1 MEQMIQKRPYVHK
14 KPIDRFTR
22 IDGRGLSPE
31 IPPTQLAKILE
42 LKEKHAP
49 LFYNESQ
56 RFAIR
61 LKKFEPK

>member
-1 MEQMIQKRPYVHK
+1 MTYTRK

-31 IPPTQLAKILE
+31 IPSTQLAKILE

-56 RFAIR
+56 
-61 LKKFEPK
+61 

>member
-1 MEQMIQKRPYVHK
+1 MIQKRPYVHK
-14 KPIDRFTR
+14 KLIDPFTR

-31 IPPTQLAKILE
+31 IPTTQLAKILE

>member
-1 MEQMIQKRPYVHK
+1 MTYTRKNT
-14 KPIDRFTR
+14 IDPFTR

-31 IPPTQLAKILE
+31 IPTTQLAKILE

-61 LKKFEPK
+61 LKKFEPR

>member
-1 MEQMIQKRPYVHK
+1 MTYTRK

-31 IPPTQLAKILE
+31 IPPTQLVKILE

>member
-1 MEQMIQKRPYVHK
+1 MTYTRK

-31 IPPTQLAKILE
+31 IPPTQMAKILE

-61 LKKFEPK
+61 LEKFEPK

>member
-1 MEQMIQKRPYVHK
+1 MTYTRK
-14 KPIDRFTR
+14 KPIDPFTH

-31 IPPTQLAKILE
+31 IPPTQIAKILE

-56 RFAIR
+56 LFDIR

>member
-1 MEQMIQKRPYVHK
+1 MTYTRK
-14 KPIDRFTR
+14 KPIDPFKR

-31 IPPTQLAKILE
+31 IPTTQLAKILE

-56 RFAIR
+56 RFEIR

>member
-1 MEQMIQKRPYVHK
+1 MTYTRKN
-14 KPIDRFTR
+14 PIDPFTR

>member
-1 MEQMIQKRPYVHK
+1 MTYQRKN
-14 KPIDRFTR
+14 PIDPFTR

-31 IPPTQLAKILE
+31 IPPTQIVKILE

>member
-1 MEQMIQKRPYVHK
+1 MTYTHK

-22 IDGRGLSPE
+22 IDGRGLSPD
-31 IPPTQLAKILE
+31 IPPTQIAKILE

-61 LKKFEPK
+61 LKNFEPK

>member
-1 MEQMIQKRPYVHK
+1 MTYTRK

-31 IPPTQLAKILE
+31 IPPTQIAKILE

-49 LFYNESQ
+49 LFYSKSQ
-56 RFAIR
+56 LFDIMI
-61 LKKFEPK
+61 KKFEPK

>member
-22 IDGRGLSPE
+22 IDGGGLSPE
-31 IPPTQLAKILE
+31 IPPTQMAKILE

-49 LFYNESQ
+49 LFYNKSQ